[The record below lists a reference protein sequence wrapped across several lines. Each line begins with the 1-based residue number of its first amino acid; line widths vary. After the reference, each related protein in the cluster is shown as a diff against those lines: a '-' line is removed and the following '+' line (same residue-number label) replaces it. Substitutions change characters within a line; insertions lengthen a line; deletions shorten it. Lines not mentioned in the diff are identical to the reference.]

1 MGVGLRN
8 RSVSLNIRARGVWRP
23 LGARTGVLTKF
34 FPPSVTA
41 FFEGFMAPQCSG
53 FERYDRISPSD
64 LSGTCKTLHTKVPKS
79 QFVASHRV
87 RGSVSDTLVNLTHLQ
102 EAKPAS
108 ARAEEDN
115 PSSGLVSLAA
125 LKFTA
130 DTIDSA
136 KELTTEGISLE
147 DRSKYIRKI
156 SDFTGSEVFE
166 FSTCNR
172 VLYVG
177 FGIEPE
183 ELGTK
188 ISNLNGA
195 EQIPFELYEGTDAWR
210 QLVKICSGL
219 DSFMMGELQVMSQFR
234 KSVNFHRDN
243 ELISHYN
250 SAFFEHVI
258 SANRSIRK
266 QLGFTQTTESML
278 SLATSALDDLL
289 AQRGEM
295 NAAVLGFGE
304 MGAKAVEAL
313 LEADQRNIL
322 VVSRDPARSAD
333 RHPELARACTLISYE
348 EWTGGTHDL
357 DLVISTIRNADAT
370 YHADNPLPK
379 TGPATLMDFSWPP
392 SIHVSGTTEDQTL
405 LGMEHWIKTSHNLGK
420 EWNYESTI
428 AQSEAIIDDVQQ
440 RFNEALTNKT
450 KAQFRA
456 LVYGTMER
464 MATTWE
470 TSPHASQSDV
480 PQLRAFAREIA
491 TWICH
496 QPAAFHLSELSNFV
510 ANTPRTLS
518 SAIIAHVD
526 HEVKRSVLVLNE
538 KSMAA
543 GGTS

>member
-1 MGVGLRN
+1 MNATQYSVFEQHDRN
-8 RSVSLNIRARGVWRP
+8 ES
-23 LGARTGVLTKF
+23 T
-34 FPPSVTA
+34 
-41 FFEGFMAPQCSG
+41 
-53 FERYDRISPSD
+53 D
-64 LSGTCKTLHTKVPKS
+64 LSEFGKTPNTKVPKS
-79 QFVASHRV
+79 QFVGEVRV
-87 RGSVSDTLVNLTHLQ
+87 RGSVSDTLVDLTRLQ
-102 EAKPAS
+102 EAKPSNPQAVENDAS
-108 ARAEEDN
+108 
-115 PSSGLVSLAA
+115 SSLVSLAA
-125 LKFTA
+125 LKFTS

-136 KELTTEGISLE
+136 KELTTEGISPE
-147 DRSKYIRKI
+147 QRSNYIRNI
-156 SDFTGSEVFE
+156 SEFTGSEVFE

-183 ELGTK
+183 DLGSK
-188 ISNLNGA
+188 ISDLNGT
-195 EQIPFELYEGTDAWR
+195 EEIPFELFEGTDAWR

-234 KSVNFHRDN
+234 KSVNFHREQ

-258 SANRSIRK
+258 AANRSIRK

-278 SLATSALDDLL
+278 SLATAALDDLL
-289 AQRGEM
+289 NKRGEM
-295 NAAVLGFGE
+295 KSAVLGFGE

-313 LEADQRNIL
+313 IEAGQRDIV
-322 VVSRDPARSAD
+322 VVSRDPVQSAK
-333 RHPELARACTLISYE
+333 RHPELAQACTMISHE
-348 EWTGGTHDL
+348 TWVSAPQDL
-357 DLVISTIRNADAT
+357 DLIISTLRNAEAT
-370 YHADNPLPK
+370 YHADHPLPH

-392 SIHVSGTTEDQTL
+392 SIHDSGTSEHQTL
-405 LGMEHWIKTSHNLGK
+405 LGMEHWIKMSHNLGK
-420 EWNYESTI
+420 EWDYETTL
-428 AQSEAIIDDVQQ
+428 AQSESIINDVQE
-440 RFNEALTNKT
+440 RFTESLTNKT
-450 KAQFRA
+450 KGQFRA
-456 LVYGTMER
+456 LIYGTMER

-470 TSPHASQSDV
+470 TSSHATDADV

-496 QPAAFHLSELSNFV
+496 QQAAFHLSELSDFV

-538 KSMAA
+538 RSMAA

>member
-1 MGVGLRN
+1 MERSTRN
-8 RSVSLNIRARGVWRP
+8 YRLIDAQMDGSQHCV
-23 LGARTGVLTKF
+23 
-34 FPPSVTA
+34 
-41 FFEGFMAPQCSG
+41 
-53 FERYDRISPSD
+53 FERHDRKASAD
-64 LSGTCKTLHTKVPKS
+64 LSEFGKTLNTKVPKT
-79 QFVASHRV
+79 QFIRWYRV
-87 RGSVSDTLVNLTHLQ
+87 RGSVSDTLVDLTSLQ
-102 EAKPAS
+102 EAKPS
-108 ARAEEDN
+108 TLQAEEN
-115 PSSGLVSLAA
+115 KSSSRLVSLAA
-125 LKFTA
+125 LKFNSE
-130 DTIDSA
+130 TIDSA

-147 DRSKYIRKI
+147 QRSHYIRKI
-156 SDFTGSEVFE
+156 SEFVGSEVFE

-183 ELGTK
+183 VLSSK

-195 EQIPFELYEGTDAWR
+195 EKIPFELFEGTDAWR

-234 KSVNFHRDN
+234 KSVNFHREQ

-258 SANRSIRK
+258 SANRYIRK

-278 SLATSALDDLL
+278 SLATAALDDLL
-289 AQRGEM
+289 NERGEM
-295 NAAVLGFGE
+295 KAAVLGFGE

-313 LEADQRNIL
+313 LEANQRNIL
-322 VVSRDPARSAD
+322 VVSRDPARSAK
-333 RHPELARACTLISYE
+333 RHPELAQACTMISYDTWMSE
-348 EWTGGTHDL
+348 PRDL
-357 DLVISTIRNADAT
+357 DLVISTIRNAEAT
-370 YHADNPLPK
+370 YNADHPLPQ
-379 TGPATLMDFSWPP
+379 TGAATLMDFSWPP
-392 SIHVSGTTEDQTL
+392 SIHVSGISEDQTL
-405 LGMEHWIKTSHNLGK
+405 MGMEHWIKMSHNLGK
-420 EWNYESTI
+420 EWDYELTL
-428 AQSEAIIDDVQQ
+428 AQSESIIDDVQE
-440 RFNEALTNKT
+440 RFTEALTNKT
-450 KAQFRA
+450 KGQFRA
-456 LVYGTMER
+456 LIYGTMEQ

-470 TSPHASQSDV
+470 TSPHASEGDV

-496 QPAAFHLSELSNFV
+496 QPAAFHLSELSDFV

-518 SAIIAHVD
+518 SAVIAHVD

>member
-1 MGVGLRN
+1 M
-8 RSVSLNIRARGVWRP
+8 
-23 LGARTGVLTKF
+23 
-34 FPPSVTA
+34 
-41 FFEGFMAPQCSG
+41 
-53 FERYDRISPSD
+53 
-64 LSGTCKTLHTKVPKS
+64 
-79 QFVASHRV
+79 
-87 RGSVSDTLVNLTHLQ
+87 SDTLVDLTHLQ

-278 SLATSALDDLL
+278 SLATSALDL
-289 AQRGEM
+289 
-295 NAAVLGFGE
+295 
-304 MGAKAVEAL
+304 
-313 LEADQRNIL
+313 
-322 VVSRDPARSAD
+322 S
-333 RHPELARACTLISYE
+333 LI
-348 EWTGGTHDL
+348 H
-357 DLVISTIRNADAT
+357 I
-370 YHADNPLPK
+370 
-379 TGPATLMDFSWPP
+379 
-392 SIHVSGTTEDQTL
+392 
-405 LGMEHWIKTSHNLGK
+405 
-420 EWNYESTI
+420 
-428 AQSEAIIDDVQQ
+428 
-440 RFNEALTNKT
+440 
-450 KAQFRA
+450 
-456 LVYGTMER
+456 
-464 MATTWE
+464 
-470 TSPHASQSDV
+470 
-480 PQLRAFAREIA
+480 
-491 TWICH
+491 
-496 QPAAFHLSELSNFV
+496 
-510 ANTPRTLS
+510 
-518 SAIIAHVD
+518 
-526 HEVKRSVLVLNE
+526 
-538 KSMAA
+538 
-543 GGTS
+543 